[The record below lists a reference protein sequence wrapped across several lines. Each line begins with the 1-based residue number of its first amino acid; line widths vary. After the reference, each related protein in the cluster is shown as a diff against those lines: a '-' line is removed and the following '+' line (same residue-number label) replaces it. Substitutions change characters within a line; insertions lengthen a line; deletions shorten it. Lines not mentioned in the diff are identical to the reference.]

1 MATYQY
7 KVLRKIQSADD
18 LDRIPK
24 GAAIY
29 FELPDETAKTPD
41 AAALAA
47 AEKLGETGPY
57 RPISRRHFNE
67 TEIVPTTG
75 FAVGDSGSADPPPP
89 AGEGAAEGDIDG
101 RLDPEHVCET
111 EECGHLPGE
120 HGAKGLGICRI
131 DGCPCGKYEP
141 AP

>member
-1 MATYQY
+1 MATYEY

-18 LDRIPK
+18 LDQIPK

-47 AEKLGETGPY
+47 AEKFGETGPY

-75 FAVGDSGSADPPPP
+75 FAVGEAQNPEPADPPE
-89 AGEGAAEGDIDG
+89 GGAADDLAPG
-101 RLDPEHVCET
+101 LDPQHACET
-111 EECGHLPGE
+111 EECGHLPGD
-120 HGAKGLGICRI
+120 HGAKGLGICRV
-131 DGCPCGKYEP
+131 DECPCGKYEP